1 MIVKKLSEKKI
12 QVIDKVPIIC
22 WTKEEDYRYLFP
34 HQIDYTKYP
43 WVKIDEVEV
52 KLNYKYHIDY
62 YNNID
67 YYNLI
72 NRNHNFL
79 NIISKKFGIKK
90 KFIYFC
96 WENEDFLFNSS
107 LISVGDF
114 KINNKVVAI
123 RFTDNNWYKVWS
135 RDNKINLILNENF

>member
-52 KLNYKYHIDY
+52 KLTYKYHIDD

-67 YYNLI
+67 YYKFLNI
-72 NRNHNFL
+72 NNNFL
-79 NIISKKFGIKK
+79 NIISQKFGIKK

-96 WENEDFLFNSS
+96 WESEDILFDFSPIP
-107 LISVGDF
+107 LGDF
-114 KINNKVVAI
+114 KINNKVIAI